1 MANTTNKFQDPRQ
14 FLTPMDEEHFHKNR
28 RSAIDY
34 YGEDYMDKLLK
45 VTGGRVLHDYIAP
58 RFTLAKRHRR

>member
-1 MANTTNKFQDPRQ
+1 MANKTNKFQDPKQ
-14 FLTPMDEEHFHKNR
+14 FLTPMDKEHFYKNR

-45 VTGGRVLHDYIAP
+45 VTGGRVIYDYEE
-58 RFTLAKRHRR
+58 FNKKE

>member
-1 MANTTNKFQDPRQ
+1 MSKTTKPQDPRQ
-14 FLTPMDEEHFHKNR
+14 FLTRMDEEYFYKNS

-34 YGEDYMDKLLK
+34 YGEDYMNKLLK
-45 VTGGRVLHDYIAP
+45 VTGGRVIHDYIAP

>member
-1 MANTTNKFQDPRQ
+1 MSKTTKPQDPRQ
-14 FLTPMDEEHFHKNR
+14 FLTPVHEEHFYKNR

-34 YGEDYMDKLLK
+34 YGEDYMNKLLK

>member
-1 MANTTNKFQDPRQ
+1 MVNTKHKLQNSKQV
-14 FLTPMDEEHFHKNR
+14 LTPAVKEHSHKNR